1 MLLSKLLFS
10 LNWLKDVSVNFT
22 NLTKSTP
29 WKLSAMKRV
38 KSKEWKKL
46 KQEGVSPPW
55 IPHFPKILSILK
67 TLGTRSH
74 FQRKNNQLPQL
85 RRKNTNRNVN
95 RTIEIQTRTKVKNH
109 LKRNT
114 IKEGKKS
121 TITSITKMEAKQMM
135 LKKMVNPIMRNL
147 VGTLKNPTSKIKIK
161 TAKLKISTS
170 KRIKEA
176 KMEKRNSIEKIL
188 TKVETIS
195 KIRKRKQEKKILEK
209 LSSGMMKIPIVK
221 TRRESIKNILTSNMI
236 NADLKSLTITELL
249 KGAETIIEDLQEVA

>member
-67 TLGTRSH
+67 TLGTKSH

-95 RTIEIQTRTKVKNH
+95 RTIEIQTRTKVKNY
-109 LKRNT
+109 LKRST
-114 IKEGKKS
+114 TKEVKKH
-121 TITSITKMEAKQMM
+121 TMTSKKEVKPMIQ
-135 LKKMVNPIMRNL
+135 KKMVSQIMINL

>member
-95 RTIEIQTRTKVKNH
+95 RTIEIQTKTKVKNH
-109 LKRNT
+109 LKRST
-114 IKEGKKS
+114 IKEVKKH
-121 TITSITKMEAKQMM
+121 TMTSKKEVKPMIQ
-135 LKKMVNPIMRNL
+135 KKMVSQIMINL

-176 KMEKRNSIEKIL
+176 KMEKRNSIEKIQK
-188 TKVETIS
+188 KVETMS
-195 KIRKRKQEKKILEK
+195 KIRKRRQEKKILEK
-209 LSSGMMKIPIVK
+209 LS
-221 TRRESIKNILTSNMI
+221 
-236 NADLKSLTITELL
+236 
-249 KGAETIIEDLQEVA
+249 

>member
-1 MLLSKLLFS
+1 
-10 LNWLKDVSVNFT
+10 
-22 NLTKSTP
+22 
-29 WKLSAMKRV
+29 LSATKRV

-67 TLGTRSH
+67 TLGTKSH

-95 RTIEIQTRTKVKNH
+95 RTIEIQTKTKVKNY
-109 LKRNT
+109 LKRST
-114 IKEGKKS
+114 TKEVKKH
-121 TITSITKMEAKQMM
+121 TMTSKKEVKPMIQ
-135 LKKMVNPIMRNL
+135 KKMVSQIMINL

-176 KMEKRNSIEKIL
+176 KMEKRNSIEKIQK
-188 TKVETIS
+188 KVETIS
-195 KIRKRKQEKKILEK
+195 KIRKRRQEKKILEK
-209 LSSGMMKIPIVK
+209 LS
-221 TRRESIKNILTSNMI
+221 
-236 NADLKSLTITELL
+236 
-249 KGAETIIEDLQEVA
+249 